1 MSWGVVG
8 LGKRHREQGL
18 LAVFT
23 VYIFL
28 EREGLVN
35 LLSFRDFLEGFEL
48 FAFCGFPSLPSLP
61 VS

>member
-8 LGKRHREQGL
+8 LGKRHGEQGL

-48 FAFCGFPSLPSLP
+48 FAFCGFPSL
-61 VS
+61 